1 MGIAFSKA
9 RVCDGMSFLFFGVV
23 IFAALGSSLAEHR
36 LHPINTELRI
46 SLGLVYE
53 NNGVE
58 TISLRLEPS
67 ARVSRD
73 R

>member
-1 MGIAFSKA
+1 MK
-9 RVCDGMSFLFFGVV
+9 
-23 IFAALGSSLAEHR
+23 
-36 LHPINTELRI
+36 PIDTELRI
-46 SLGLVYE
+46 SLDLVYE

-67 ARVSRD
+67 AGVSRY

>member
-1 MGIAFSKA
+1 MQ
-9 RVCDGMSFLFFGVV
+9 
-23 IFAALGSSLAEHR
+23 
-36 LHPINTELRI
+36 PTNTELRI

-53 NNGVE
+53 NDGVE

-67 ARVSRD
+67 AGVSRY